1 MESIDF
7 LELIDVIQ
15 IHLDQIA
22 NYGGSPELRD
32 SGLLVSAIE
41 QARATFD
48 GNYLHEFPFEMAAA
62 YLYHIVMNH
71 PFVDGNKRTGTVAA
85 LVFLTWN
92 GFAIE
97 CKPGELADL
106 TISVAEGKMGK
117 SESTDFFRDKAIRLT

>member
-7 LELIDVIQ
+7 LEIVDVIQ

-41 QARATFD
+41 QPRTTFE
-48 GNYLHEFPFEMAAA
+48 GTYLHNFPFEMAAA

-85 LVFLTWN
+85 LIFLNWN
-92 GFAIE
+92 GFTIE
-97 CKPGELADL
+97 CNPGVLADV
-106 TISVAEGKMGK
+106 TISVAEGKTAK
-117 SESTDFFRDKAIRLT
+117 AEIASFFRDKATRLP